1 MVTAVSTEEPGYFLK
16 LICGRMLATV
26 MTARHFQSLVSFLAG
41 SHDLL
46 CKQEEEKRSGGGG
59 MANSGIEAYF
69 QEENLQFQWTGV
81 QNGPACVMLW
91 AASNLHGF

>member
-1 MVTAVSTEEPGYFLK
+1 MRGSGWVGCGDAQKVRDKVATAVSTEEPGYFLK

-46 CKQEEEKRSGGGG
+46 CKQEEEKRSGEGGV
-59 MANSGIEAYF
+59 ANCF
-69 QEENLQFQWTGV
+69 MVENG
-81 QNGPACVMLW
+81 
-91 AASNLHGF
+91 S